1 MRLSDLD
8 SKQANPNVVLVQTD
22 CSRLTNFLEKK
33 IKAQLEATRDTSFY
47 ITEREQLKQIRELV
61 GIYPPLAKKWFAY
74 VELDNLD
81 RSKVVLSD
89 VVNVV
94 KTSSTVLFLVICR
107 KYATY
112 KKFKD
117 MIKEV
122 QGVYDFYLSYLR
134 KPDFIYLYDKFV
146 PTDKR
151 LSSSLFNF
159 VTQTYSNKVD
169 SCWDLFLELQNGK
182 MFQTKAD
189 IIAVCGSED
198 NTTEAFVFSLLKP
211 LSKSANGF
219 KRVFKQRV
227 KTSFDL
233 LNSTTFA
240 TTTSKVKDM
249 SGTQE
254 NTASPSKLYAYIN
267 NNLSNFIALKMLLIS
282 GKVYKSVPKEIAELY
297 NETYGLHIDKYQRF
311 IWRLNTIPLS
321 KFLLVKQCMGNTWR
335 SDLDIMQFLY
345 RYYTELGKQA
355 LIGENRL
362 C

>member
-1 MRLSDLD
+1 MMRLSDLD
-8 SKQANPNVVLVQTD
+8 SKQANPDVVLIQTD
-22 CSRLTNFLEKK
+22 CSRLADFLEKK
-33 IKAQLEATRDTSFY
+33 LKTKLEVTRDTCFY
-47 ITEREQLKQIRELV
+47 ITEKEQIKQLRELV

-74 VELDNLD
+74 VDLDTLD
-81 RSKVVLSD
+81 RSKVVMAD
-89 VVNVV
+89 VVNIV
-94 KTSSTVLFLVICR
+94 KASSTVLFLVVCH

-117 MIKEV
+117 MIKDES
-122 QGVYDFYLSYLR
+122 GVYDFYLSYLK
-134 KPDFIYLYDKFV
+134 KPDFIYLYDSFV
-146 PTDKR
+146 PSDKR

-169 SCWDLFLELQNGK
+169 SCWDLFSKLNEGK
-182 MFQTKAD
+182 TFRTKAD
-189 IIAVCGSED
+189 IIAICGSED
-198 NTTEAFVFSLLKP
+198 NTTESFVFSLLKP

-249 SGTQE
+249 SGGQD

-267 NNLSNFIALKMLLIS
+267 NNLANFIALKMLLIS

-297 NETYGLHIDKYQRF
+297 NGTYGLHIDKYQRF

-321 KFLLVKQCMGNTWR
+321 KLLLIKQCMGKTWR
-335 SDLDIMQFLY
+335 SDLDIMNFLY

-355 LIGENRL
+355 VIKE
-362 C
+362 